1 MTPSF
6 SYDTHPLV
14 ILEDDED
21 DQHVYETIIHDIAP
35 SLPLRFFNK
44 GEDLLTALQSKS
56 LQPFLIISEVHLGGM
71 SGMELRKKL
80 DEDEEIRTKA
90 IPFVF
95 FSHPIYKRELE
106 EAYHLTIQG
115 FFEKS
120 PDLKAFQKQLDSV
133 IRYWSDCKHPN
144 RPDVK

>member
-71 SGMELRKKL
+71 SGMELRKEL
-80 DEDEEIRTKA
+80 DEDE
-90 IPFVF
+90 
-95 FSHPIYKRELE
+95 
-106 EAYHLTIQG
+106 
-115 FFEKS
+115 
-120 PDLKAFQKQLDSV
+120 
-133 IRYWSDCKHPN
+133 
-144 RPDVK
+144 